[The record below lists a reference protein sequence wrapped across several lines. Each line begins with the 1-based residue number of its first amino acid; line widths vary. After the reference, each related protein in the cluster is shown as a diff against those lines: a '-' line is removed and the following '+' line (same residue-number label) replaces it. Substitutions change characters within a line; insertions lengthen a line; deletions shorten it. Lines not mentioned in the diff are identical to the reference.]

1 MAKLA
6 ETCSKVQKISE
17 EIKSFVMLD
26 GLLLY
31 PLYVLSQPDVYNN
44 G

>member
-6 ETCSKVQKISE
+6 ETCSKIQKISE

-26 GLLLY
+26 GLLL
-31 PLYVLSQPDVYNN
+31 
-44 G
+44 